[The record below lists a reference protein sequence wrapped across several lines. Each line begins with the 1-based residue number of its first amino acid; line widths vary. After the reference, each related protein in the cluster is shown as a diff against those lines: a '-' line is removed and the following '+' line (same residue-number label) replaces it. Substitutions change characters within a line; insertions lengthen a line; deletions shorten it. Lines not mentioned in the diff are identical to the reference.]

1 MTRLTGAQ
9 TERPLEVSGGASHQA
24 DLRLVERLRDGDEAA
39 FTGLVAKHHGRLLW
53 LARTFLSSPASAEEV
68 VQDTWMAVLRGLH
81 GFEGRSSLVTWI
93 YRILANRARTRAVR
107 DGRLVLFSD
116 LERDG
121 GGDEPAV
128 DPSRFTDGGSWA
140 EPPGRWERGDPET
153 LLLRSEMRHD
163 IQEAIAGLPPAQRAV
178 VTLRDVE
185 GLSSD
190 EVCNILDLS
199 ETNQRVLLHRARSR
213 LRRELERHL
222 GR

>member
-1 MTRLTGAQ
+1 MSKRE
-9 TERPLEVSGGASHQA
+9 ERPLEVPSGAARQA
-24 DLRLVERLRDGDEAA
+24 DLRLVARLREGDEAA
-39 FTGLVAKHHGRLLW
+39 FTDLIARHHGRLLR

-68 VQDTWMAVLRGLH
+68 VQDTWMAVLRGLP

-93 YRILANRARTRAVR
+93 YRILTNRAKTRAVS
-107 DGRLVLFSD
+107 DGRLLPFDD
-116 LERDG
+116 LEDG
-121 GGDEPAV
+121 GDGDPAV
-128 DPSRFTDGGSWA
+128 DPSRFTQRGTWR
-140 EPPGRWERGDPET
+140 EPPGRWERGDPES
-153 LLLRSEMRHD
+153 LLMRSETRHA
-163 IQEAIAGLPPAQRAV
+163 IQEVIAGLPAAQRAV

-185 GLSSD
+185 GFSSE